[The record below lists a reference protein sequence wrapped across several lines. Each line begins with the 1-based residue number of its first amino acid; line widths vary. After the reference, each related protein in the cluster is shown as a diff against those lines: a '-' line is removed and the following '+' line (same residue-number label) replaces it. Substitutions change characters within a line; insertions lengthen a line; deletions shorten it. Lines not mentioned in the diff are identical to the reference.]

1 MKHYDLIVAGGGFS
15 GVMAACAAGRDGLSV
30 LLLEKSGA
38 LGGAACINYVLPFM
52 NFMYTNK
59 KNGERRPLSKGL
71 FQEFLKRMEAY
82 GALDG
87 DVCVTFNEEY
97 LKVVMDDMTDAYG
110 VDVLFHST
118 LIGAETEDTEKG
130 SPEDPGKI
138 LKSVRFLNVN
148 GIMEAT
154 ADRFIDA
161 TGDGTLFQM
170 AGCGYHVGRE
180 TDGKTQPMTLCFRM
194 GNVDMA
200 RFNREDRAKVNAIWK
215 EKLAAG
221 ELLNPREDILTF
233 SHMTPDVLH
242 LNSTR
247 VLGDPTD
254 PEVRSKAEKT
264 ARKEMVELYEF
275 LKKYAP
281 SCKDATI
288 LSSSYE
294 IGVRE
299 SRMVD
304 GLYQIN
310 TADILECRKFED
322 AMTAGN
328 YDIDIHSPDGSGT
341 THYWIPDGDFYTIPY
356 RACVPKDIS
365 NLLVAGRCISST
377 HEAQA
382 AYRIM
387 PIVACI
393 GEGAGIMAAFAKQNG
408 LKNYEVT
415 AADVK
420 QCMDARDL
428 VEKMDI

>member
-1 MKHYDLIVAGGGFS
+1 MKHYDLIVVGGGFS
-15 GVMAACAAGRDGLSV
+15 GVMAACAAGREGLSV
-30 LLLEKSGA
+30 LLLERSGA
-38 LGGAACINYVLPFM
+38 LGGAACVNYVLPFM
-52 NFMYTNK
+52 NFNYKNK
-59 KNGERRPLSKGL
+59 ETGETRPLSKGL
-71 FQEFLKRMEAY
+71 FQEFLKRMRAY
-82 GALDG
+82 DATMSEEIL
-87 DVCVTFNEEY
+87 TFNEEF
-97 LKVVMDDMTDAYG
+97 LKVVMDEMTDDYH

-118 LIGAETEDTEKG
+118 LVGAETEGRQIRK
-130 SPEDPGKI
+130 
-138 LKSVRFLNVN
+138 LRFLNVN
-148 GIMEAT
+148 GMMEAE
-154 ADRFIDA
+154 ADSFIDA
-161 TGDGTLFQM
+161 TGDGTLFM
-170 AGCGYHVGRE
+170 MTGCNYHVGRE
-180 TDGKTQPMTLCFRM
+180 TDHRTQPMTLCFRM

-200 RFNREDRAKVNAIWK
+200 RFYKEDRAKVNALWK

-233 SHMTPDVLH
+233 KHMTPDVLH

-254 PEVRSKAEKT
+254 PRERSDAEKT
-264 ARKEMVELYEF
+264 ARKEMVELYRF
-275 LKKYAP
+275 LKENAP

-304 GLYQIN
+304 GLYEIS
-310 TADILECRKFED
+310 AEDILSCRKFDD

-356 RACVPKDIS
+356 RACVPKDLD
-365 NLLVAGRCISST
+365 NLWVVGRCISST

-393 GEGAGIMAAFAKQNG
+393 GEGVGIMTAFAHENE
-408 LKNYEVT
+408 LINSAVT
-415 AADVK
+415 AEQVRSR
-420 QCMDARDL
+420 MDAYGL
-428 VEKMDI
+428 VEGH

>member
-1 MKHYDLIVAGGGFS
+1 MKKYDLIVVGGGFS
-15 GVMAACAAGRDGLSV
+15 GTMAACAAARDGMSV

-38 LGGAACINYVLPFM
+38 LGGAANVNYVLPFM
-52 NFMYTNK
+52 NYNYRNKETNEK
-59 KNGERRPLSKGL
+59 RPLSKGL
-71 FQEFLKRMEAY
+71 FQEFIRRMFAMD
-82 GALDG
+82 ALLDEP
-87 DVCVTFNEEY
+87 CVHFNEEY
-97 LKVVMDDMTDAYG
+97 LKMVLDDMTTEFG

-118 LIGAETEDTEKG
+118 FVDAETETG
-130 SPEDPGKI
+130 EDGKI
-138 LKSVRFLNVN
+138 VVKKIRFLNVN
-148 GIMEAT
+148 GMMEAE

-161 TGDGTLFQM
+161 TGDGLLFM
-170 AGCGYHVGRE
+170 NAGCEYHVGRE
-180 TDGKTQPMTLCFRM
+180 NDHKTQPMTLCFRM
-194 GNVDMA
+194 GKVDVD
-200 RFNREDRAKVNAIWK
+200 RYYREDKKKVNALWK

-233 SHMTPDVLH
+233 RHLTSDVLH

-254 PEVRSKAEKT
+254 PFERSRAEQT
-264 ARKEMVELYEF
+264 ARKQMLELYNF
-275 LKKYAP
+275 LKENAP

-288 LSSSYE
+288 LSSSFE

-299 SRMVD
+299 SRMVE
-304 GLYQIN
+304 GLYTIN
-310 TADILECRKFED
+310 TQDILECRKFDD

-356 RACVPKDIS
+356 RACVPKDAE
-365 NLLVAGRCISST
+365 NLWVVGRCISST

-393 GEGAGIMAAFAKQNG
+393 GEGIGIMTAVAKKNG
-408 LKNYEVT
+408 RKNYEITNAQVRES
-415 AADVK
+415 
-420 QCMDARDL
+420 MDARGL
-428 VEKMDI
+428 VEGH